1 MDTFIFDFDGVLS
14 PDNTE
19 VVLNTFKDVIAPSSM
34 YSKMIASR
42 HFYDAMMGKISFL
55 EFKHA
60 MAKLADID
68 MASMEKITESM
79 MDSRILDAEVLHIVK
94 QLKEQGH
101 SVVLHSDFLK
111 VPFDHFVRKF
121 DLRNIFDVTM
131 CSAYIGSLKNDTETW
146 VKVLKVLN
154 KKGKDCVLIDDRSGN
169 VDTAVSQGLY
179 GIVFENSAQ
188 LLRELEKLGIVL
200 G

>member
-19 VVLNTFKDVIAPSSM
+19 VVLDTFKDVVSGSSL
-34 YSKMIASR
+34 YSKMIASK
-42 HFYDAMMGKISFL
+42 HFYDAMMGKISFV
-55 EFKHA
+55 EFKHS
-60 MAKLADID
+60 MAKIADID
-68 MASMEKITESM
+68 LASMEKITESM
-79 MDSRILDAEVLHIVK
+79 MDSRILDAEVMHIVQ
-94 QLKEQGH
+94 QLKAQGY

-121 DLRNIFDVTM
+121 DLRNHFDVLM
-131 CSAYIGSLKNDTETW
+131 CSAYIGSLKNDSETW
-146 VKVLKVLN
+146 IKVLNVLN
-154 KKGKDCVLIDDRSGN
+154 KKGTNCVLIDDRSGN
-169 VDTAVSQGLY
+169 VDVAVSQGLY
-179 GIVFENSAQ
+179 GIVYEHPEQ